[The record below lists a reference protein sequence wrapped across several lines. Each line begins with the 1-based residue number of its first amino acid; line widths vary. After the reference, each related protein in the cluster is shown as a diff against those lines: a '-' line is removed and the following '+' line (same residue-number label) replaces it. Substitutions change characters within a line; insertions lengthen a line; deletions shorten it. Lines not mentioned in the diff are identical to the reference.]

1 MVSIGTLQFNDAWIK
16 GKYSKT
22 AAVLR
27 KWNDNG
33 SFAFNIPD
41 ITIDLIEQ
49 ANSENVVQAI
59 DGTKYVLNCAGLNS
73 SPTYSIQASS
83 TSAKVGDILLLSVQ
97 CSGGVMFYG
106 IDNYGNRFNTV
117 ENTIFDVQISEDFN
131 EYYLKYAFGYNGSIV
146 QSGEIS
152 IPVSTENTNEKEVFI
167 NKCSTSQLQNLS
179 SLVGTYQDISDT
191 EVTFTNAFIKGIDAE
206 FIADDMSDVAVKNA
220 QSVDIYKVKVSFVV
234 K

>member
-16 GKYSKT
+16 GKYNKT
-22 AAVLR
+22 AVDLR
-27 KWNDNG
+27 KWNNNG
-33 SFAFNIPD
+33 SFAFDIPD
-41 ITIDLIEQ
+41 ISIDLIEQ
-49 ANSENVVQAI
+49 ANSDNVVQAI
-59 DGTKYVLNCAGLNS
+59 DGTKYVSNCAGLNS

-83 TSAKVGDILLLSVQ
+83 TSAKVGDILLITVL
-97 CSGGVMFYG
+97 CSGGAMFYG
-106 IDNYGNRFNTV
+106 IDNYGNRFNAV
-117 ENTIFDVQISEDFN
+117 ENKIFDVQISENFD

-152 IPVSTENTNEKEVFI
+152 IPVSAEKIEEKTVFI
-167 NKCSTSQLQNLS
+167 NNCSTSQLQSLA
-179 SLVGTYQDISDT
+179 SLVGTYQNISDT

-206 FIADDMSDVAVKNA
+206 FLADDMSDVAVKNT